1 MNLFSIL
8 TQSYIVSN
16 MTDLFKT
23 KVKKRY
29 GKYLRMVIVLAVV
42 IAGCS
47 MVSDISK
54 NLSDAVFSRP
64 EKVKKQIKDPVK
76 DSVRF
81 SVLWVGHASTM
92 IQIEDKVI
100 LLDPVFEDVIASLML
115 RKVEAG
121 LSIKN
126 LSKLDLVLISHAH
139 MDHLSL
145 PTLNDLDKKFPR
157 ATVVFPAGTEEY
169 MPAMK
174 MNMARLKTGNSKKQG
189 YIGESRDFDGV
200 KVTAVYANHPGG
212 RYVMD
217 SYVWFEPG
225 ATGYMIEYQGIT
237 VFFAGDTFYDET
249 AYKEL
254 GEKFD
259 VDLAILPIGPC
270 INCEAMNFGF
280 HMGSFGAMNLLDDLN
295 ARYMLPVHYGSSPYG
310 SDPDQPLKTLVYLIE
325 KYPKETVTG
334 IMWTRA
340 YKQKIII
347 LDEGE
352 QFIFDNE
359 EFIEVETEPEK
370 DNTDSL
376 SASVNAD
383 TLEKILDEEEKS
395 IEERKT
401 NEILEENK

>member
-1 MNLFSIL
+1 M
-8 TQSYIVSN
+8 
-16 MTDLFKT
+16 KT
-23 KVKKRY
+23 TVKKSY
-29 GKYLRMVIVLAVV
+29 GKYLRMIIVLAII

-47 MVSDISK
+47 MASDVSK
-54 NLSDAVFSRP
+54 NITDAIFSRP
-64 EKVKKQIKDPVK
+64 EKVKKQILDPVK

-126 LSKLDLVLISHAH
+126 LPKLDLVLISHAH

-145 PTLNDLDKKFPR
+145 PTLKDLDKKFPG

-174 MNMARLKTGNSKKQG
+174 MDMVRIKTGNTEKQG
-189 YIGESRDFDGV
+189 FVGESRTIDGV
-200 KVTAVYANHPGG
+200 TVTAVYANHPGG
-212 RYVMD
+212 RYVLD

-225 ATGYMIEYQGIT
+225 ATAYVIEYQGIT
-237 VFFAGDTFYDET
+237 VFYAGDTFYDDK
-249 AYKEL
+249 AYKVL
-254 GEKFD
+254 GRKFD
-259 VDLAILPIGPC
+259 IDLAILPIGPC

-310 SDPDQPLKTLVYLIE
+310 SDPDLPLKTLVYLIE

-334 IMWTRA
+334 IIWTRS
-340 YKQKIII
+340 YKQKVII

-359 EFIEVETEPEK
+359 EFIEVENTEEK
-370 DNTDSL
+370 DNTDTL
-376 SASVNAD
+376 STEVNND
-383 TLEKILDEEEKS
+383 TLNKILNEEEKV
-395 IEERKT
+395 IEER
-401 NEILEENK
+401 EAEDILKENK

>member
-1 MNLFSIL
+1 MAHGVKKNLF
-8 TQSYIVSN
+8 
-16 MTDLFKT
+16 
-23 KVKKRY
+23 RY
-29 GKYLRMVIVLAVV
+29 VRWAVV
-42 IAGCS
+42 IAVVWIAGCS
-47 MVSDISK
+47 MISDVSK

-121 LSIKN
+121 LDIKN

-145 PTLNDLDKKFPR
+145 PTLHDLDKKFPN
-157 ATVVFPAGTEEY
+157 ATVVFPAGVEQY
-169 MPAMK
+169 MPSLRMK
-174 MNMARLKTGNSKKQG
+174 MARLKTGNSKKQG
-189 YIGESRDFDGV
+189 YVGETRVIDGV
-200 KVTAVYANHPGG
+200 SITAVFANHPGG

-217 SYVWFEPG
+217 SYVWYEPG
-225 ATGYMIEYQGIT
+225 ATGYIIEYKGIT
-237 VFFAGDTFYDET
+237 VFFAGDTVYDEK

-254 GEKFD
+254 GKKYD

-270 INCEAMNFGF
+270 IDCEAIDFGF

-359 EFIEVETEPEK
+359 EFIEVETEPKK
-370 DNTDSL
+370 DNTDTL
-376 SASVNAD
+376 STSTAD
-383 TLEKILDEEEKS
+383 TLQKILNEEEKA

-401 NEILEENK
+401 NEVLEENK

>member
-1 MNLFSIL
+1 M
-8 TQSYIVSN
+8 
-16 MTDLFKT
+16 
-23 KVKKRY
+23 
-29 GKYLRMVIVLAVV
+29 A
-42 IAGCS
+42 
-47 MVSDISK
+47 SDVSK
-54 NLSDAVFSRP
+54 NITDAIFSRP
-64 EKVKKQIKDPVK
+64 EKVKKQILDPVK

-126 LSKLDLVLISHAH
+126 LPQLDLVLISHAH

-145 PTLNDLDKKFPR
+145 PTLQDLDKKFPE

-174 MNMARLKTGNSKKQG
+174 MDMVRIKTGNTEKQG
-189 YIGESRDFDGV
+189 FVGESRTIDGV
-200 KVTAVYANHPGG
+200 TVTAVYANHPGG
-212 RYVMD
+212 RYVLD

-225 ATGYMIEYQGIT
+225 ATAYIIEYQGIT
-237 VFFAGDTFYDET
+237 VFFAGDTFYDDK
-249 AYKEL
+249 AYKVL
-254 GEKFD
+254 GRKFD
-259 VDLAILPIGPC
+259 IDLAILPIGPC

-280 HMGSFGAMNLLDDLN
+280 HMGSFGAMNLLDDLD

-310 SDPDQPLKTLVYLIE
+310 SDPDLPLKTLVYLIE

-334 IMWTRA
+334 IMWTRS
-340 YKQKIII
+340 YKQKVII

-359 EFIEVETEPEK
+359 EFIEVENKEEK
-370 DNTDSL
+370 DNTDTLSTEVTTDSL
-376 SASVNAD
+376 
-383 TLEKILDEEEKS
+383 TKILSEEEKM
-395 IEERKT
+395 IEEK
-401 NEILEENK
+401 EAEDILNENK